1 MGNLPFL
8 RIIITIIII
17 NTFTII
23 IVLFINIITIFRS
36 VRLCHQANTDPLS
49 QRGHHKPKSE
59 NQTKSSWCGGKIIIP
74 IKAFFTPTF
83 FIHLHL
89 NFVIKVM
96 LFLHFSELLP
106 IKLRKIAQTK
116 TDLDA
121 SFLSCSVCEDQ
132 AYCKHY
138 GVITCEGFSFI
149 T

>member
-1 MGNLPFL
+1 MKIENMLSKKFFVGKFSRSCGFFIYYYAQLVSYVGRFLPELATVEFQNGAGGKNGL
-8 RIIITIIII
+8 YRW
-17 NTFTII
+17 NA
-23 IVLFINIITIFRS
+23 LY
-36 VRLCHQANTDPLS
+36 ANT
-49 QRGHHKPKSE
+49 KYK
-59 NQTKSSWCGGKIIIP
+59 N
-74 IKAFFTPTF
+74 
-83 FIHLHL
+83 
-89 NFVIKVM
+89 
-96 LFLHFSELLP
+96 FSELLP